1 MKLFNYLRML
11 GAFTDGYQ
19 RIALPKEPSERAV
32 RRMLTEGQQ
41 LSESAIARRREYVAA
56 RAAKSGNPVDEAQL
70 AQMLD
75 ALSCKDAGNGTVLI
89 PLQFVQDNL
98 VRRLAAVQNNA
109 SIHSEEDVKEVLS
122 VFAEYGVQTVQS
134 FRGLTLSGLSWSEKP
149 GQKPKV
155 LVHAADA
162 DGEITVIRFEAAI
175 ELASKFLLACQALGL
190 REGDLFDMK
199 VEAVDPAIERNKR
212 AGKQVAK
219 LGVYVNHNMLV
230 RSSGILHDG
239 RPPKGERFVQKPTME
254 QVKVLFDTVAS
265 KLAREPQAA

>member
-11 GAFTDGYQ
+11 GVFTDGYQ
-19 RIALPKEPSERAV
+19 RITLPKESSDRAM
-32 RRMLTEGQQ
+32 RRMLAEGQS

-56 RAAKSGNPVDEAQL
+56 RAEKSGTEVDAVQL
-70 AQMLD
+70 EQMLD
-75 ALSCKDAGNGTVLI
+75 ALACKDMGNGTISL
-89 PLQFVQDNL
+89 PLQFVQDNM

-109 SIHSEEDVKEVLS
+109 SIHSTEDVKEVKS

-155 LVHAADA
+155 LVHATDA
-162 DGEITVIRFEAAI
+162 NGEQTVIRFEAAI
-175 ELASKFLLACQALGL
+175 ELASKFLQACQALDL
-190 REGDLFDMK
+190 REGGSFDLK

-212 AGKQVAK
+212 VGKQVAK

-230 RSSGILHDG
+230 RSRGILHDG

-254 QVKVLFDTVAS
+254 QVKVLFDTVAA
-265 KLAREPQAA
+265 KLAREQ